1 MKDGIGRNSGE
12 PDKTA
17 GSLYILCQ
25 FPGYAMTESTMTESL
40 ENRRKRLRFRSWH
53 RGTQEMDLL
62 IGSFADAHLNGFDAA
77 QLGRF
82 EALLDVPEPVVYD
95 WILGRSQP
103 PAEFDHDVLRL
114 LLDFEYKPRTR

>member
-1 MKDGIGRNSGE
+1 M
-12 PDKTA
+12 PDKEVR
-17 GSLYILCQ
+17 SLYILCQ
-25 FPGYAMTESTMTESL
+25 IKGNDMTETI

-62 IGSFADAHLNGFDAA
+62 IGSFADSHLGGFDSQ
-77 QLGRF
+77 QLSRF

-95 WILGRSQP
+95 WILGRTQP

-114 LLDFEYKPRTR
+114 LLDFEYKPVKR

>member
-1 MKDGIGRNSGE
+1 MTGAFEQGK
-12 PDKTA
+12 PDKAA

-25 FPGYAMTESTMTESL
+25 FPGHAMTESTMTESL

-62 IGSFADAHLNGFDAA
+62 IGSFADAHLNSFDAA

-114 LLDFEYKPRTR
+114 LLDFEYKPPTR

>member
-1 MKDGIGRNSGE
+1 
-12 PDKTA
+12 
-17 GSLYILCQ
+17 
-25 FPGYAMTESTMTESL
+25 MTETL

-62 IGSFADAHLNGFDAA
+62 IGSFADAHLDDFDAA

-95 WILGRSQP
+95 WILGRTQAPS
-103 PAEFDHDVLRL
+103 EYDHDVLRL
-114 LLDFEYKPRTR
+114 LLDFEYKPRNR